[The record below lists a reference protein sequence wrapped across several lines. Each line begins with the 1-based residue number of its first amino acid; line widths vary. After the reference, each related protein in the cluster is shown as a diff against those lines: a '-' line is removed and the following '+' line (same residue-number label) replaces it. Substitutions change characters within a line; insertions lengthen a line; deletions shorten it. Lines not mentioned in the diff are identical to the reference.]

1 MFLTDLGLDV
11 TRATYELT
19 GKIVA
24 NELRGHLSD
33 VDFVVA
39 VVSQFLSPSV
49 TFELG
54 MAHALGKPILM
65 LGIGEKVPDLA
76 SLLDFRGVEFIRVSS
91 LGQLPEIANDIDRFI
106 RLTATLGSLEDDQ
119 RNDSPVR
126 SIQDLE
132 WARERLQ
139 TVRLIK
145 GARRGFQFEE
155 LVADIFR
162 QAGGEVTFTDHQN
175 VEASQRE
182 ADLVLWLNELAY
194 EVGGPVLV
202 ECKIFGGGT
211 GSVVK
216 NLEHTIKKLDRWI
229 GSTSAQLALVVFD
242 HDRPHKP
249 PVLSETPR
257 VLAYAAET
265 LIKLIERG
273 TFVVD
278 VSQRR
283 QRAAF
288 GTRTADGA
296 A

>member
-1 MFLTDLGLDV
+1 
-11 TRATYELT
+11 
-19 GKIVA
+19 
-24 NELRGHLSD
+24 
-33 VDFVVA
+33 
-39 VVSQFLSPSV
+39 
-49 TFELG
+49 

-216 NLEHTIKKLDRWI
+216 NLEH
-229 GSTSAQLALVVFD
+229 
-242 HDRPHKP
+242 
-249 PVLSETPR
+249 
-257 VLAYAAET
+257 
-265 LIKLIERG
+265 
-273 TFVVD
+273 
-278 VSQRR
+278 
-283 QRAAF
+283 
-288 GTRTADGA
+288 
-296 A
+296 